1 VSAIR
6 PDDVLDFWFGADA
19 AAVDAAAVQRWF
31 ARDDA
36 FDATIRE
43 RFGAAVPIA
52 RDGGL
57 DAWARHPRGW
67 LALLLVLDQFPRNLH
82 RGSPLAFASDARA
95 LDTAAAGI
103 GRGDDQA
110 LLPIERVFSYL
121 PLEHAEDLAMQER
134 CVRLF
139 TTLRDSVAAAER
151 ERFADF
157 LGYARRHHD
166 VIARFGRFP
175 HRNAV
180 LGRASTPAELAYL
193 AEPGAGF

>member
-1 VSAIR
+1 MTAT

-19 AAVDAAAVQRWF
+19 AAVDAAVAQRWF

-36 FDATIRE
+36 FDAAIRE
-43 RFGAAVPIA
+43 RFGAAVATA

-57 DAWARHPRGW
+57 DAWAQNPRGW

-95 LDTAAAGI
+95 LDTALAGI

-110 LLPIERVFSYL
+110 LLPIERVFTYL
-121 PLEHAEDLAMQER
+121 PLEHAEDLAVQER
-134 CVRLF
+134 CVHLF
-139 TTLRDSVAAAER
+139 MALCDSVAATER

-157 LGYARRHHD
+157 LGYAQRHYD

-175 HRNAV
+175 HRNAA
-180 LGRASTPAELAYL
+180 LGRASTPAEQAYL

>member
-1 VSAIR
+1 MSALR
-6 PDDVLDFWFGADA
+6 PDQVLDFWFGADA
-19 AAVDAAAVQRWF
+19 AAVDAAAAQRWF

-36 FDATIRE
+36 FDAAIRE

-57 DAWARHPRGW
+57 DAWTESPRGW

-95 LDTAAAGI
+95 LDTALAGI
-103 GRGDDQA
+103 ERGDDQA

-139 TTLRDSVAAAER
+139 AALRDSVAVAQR
-151 ERFADF
+151 ERFDGF
-157 LGYARRHHD
+157 LDYAQRHHD

-175 HRNAV
+175 HRNAA
-180 LGRASTPAELAYL
+180 LGRATRPEEEAAIAE
-193 AEPGAGF
+193 GSRW